1 LYRRNAKICSYAKI
15 NLGVIKLKYT
25 LLGLGISNKEI
36 LKYLLKK
43 GESVFVSDQ
52 NRLNE
57 NDRKFLIRN
66 NVEFEELSHTKKVL
80 ESDVILVSPGI
91 HFDNPL
97 IIEAREK
104 GITID
109 TEISFCTNEF
119 KNLGWEPYIIA
130 VTGSVGKSTTVSMIH
145 HVLNKY
151 SRSLLAGN
159 IGIPVAKLLND
170 NLRADYLILEVSS
183 FQLFWSRNFKPNLSM
198 ILNIY
203 PNHLN
208 WHPNMEH
215 YVNSKFKIAKFQEK
229 DDIFIYNPDDPHI
242 IKNLKH
248 VKSKKVPFIKSLVL
262 EELPEHLRYKQT
274 LENVAAT
281 RTVIEALGYEFRLD
295 YLRDFQKLP
304 HRMEFVAEVNG
315 IKFFNDS
322 KATNAIA
329 VIKAVENFDENLH
342 LIMAGIGKK
351 EDYNELVNVLKKHAK
366 SLAIVGP
373 ILDDLK
379 PYLVNKNIKFFEFKS
394 ISEAVENLFSIAEK
408 GDVIM
413 LSPGGASFDAY
424 KNFEER
430 GEYFKQVVMQLK
442 EGKS

>member
-1 LYRRNAKICSYAKI
+1 MKYA
-15 NLGVIKLKYT
+15 
-25 LLGLGISNKEI
+25 LLGFGISNKEI

-52 NRLNE
+52 NKLNE
-57 NDRKFLIRN
+57 IDRKFLIEN
-66 NVEFEELSHTKKVL
+66 NVDFEELGHTEKIL

-91 HFDNPL
+91 HFENPL
-97 IIEAREK
+97 IEKARK
-104 GITID
+104 LGITID

-119 KNLGWEPYIIA
+119 KKLGWNPIIIA

-145 HVLNKY
+145 HVLNKH

-159 IGIPVAKLLND
+159 IGIPVATLLNG

-183 FQLFWSRNFKPNLSM
+183 FQLYWSKFFKPNISV

-215 YVNSKFKIAKFQEK
+215 YVDSKFKIAKFQEK
-229 DDIFIYNPDDPHI
+229 EDIFIYNPDDPYI
-242 IKNLKH
+242 IKNLNL
-248 VKSKKVPFIKSLVL
+248 VQSKKIPFKKALRL
-262 EELPEHLRYKQT
+262 DELPEHLRYKQT

-281 RTVIEALGYEFRLD
+281 QTVIETLGFEFRID
-295 YLRDFQKLP
+295 YLQDFEKLP
-304 HRMEFVAEVNG
+304 HRMEFVAEING

-329 VIKAVENFDENLH
+329 VIRAIENFDENLH
-342 LIMAGIGKK
+342 LIMAGIGKR
-351 EDYNELVNVLKKHAK
+351 EDYSDLVKVLEKHVK
-366 SLAIVGP
+366 TLAVVGP
-373 ILDDLK
+373 IIEDLK
-379 PYLVNKNIKFFEFKS
+379 PYLEKENISFFEFKS
-394 ISEAVENLFSIAEK
+394 LGEAVEKLFSIAEK

-413 LSPGGASFDAY
+413 LSPGGASFDAF
-424 KNFEER
+424 KNFEDR
-430 GEYFKQVVMQLK
+430 GEYFKQIVMQLK

>member
-1 LYRRNAKICSYAKI
+1 MKYA
-15 NLGVIKLKYT
+15 

-43 GESVFVSDQ
+43 GEKVFVSEQKKLSDS
-52 NRLNE
+52 
-57 NDRKFLIRN
+57 DRKFLIEN
-66 NVEFEELSHTKKVL
+66 NVDFEELGHSSKVL
-80 ESDVILVSPGI
+80 ENDVILVSPGI
-91 HFDNPL
+91 HFDNQ
-97 IIEAREK
+97 IIKKAISE
-104 GITID
+104 GIKVD

-119 KNLGWEPYIIA
+119 EKLGWLPYIVA

-145 HVLNKY
+145 HVLNKHT
-151 SRSLLAGN
+151 RSLLAGN

-183 FQLFWSRNFKPNLSM
+183 FQLYWSQLFKPNLSV

-208 WHPNMEH
+208 WHPDMEH
-215 YVNSKFKIAKFQEK
+215 YVMSKFKIAIFQDEN
-229 DDIFIYNPDDPHI
+229 DIFVYNPDDSHI
-242 IKNLKH
+242 INKLDLVKARKIPF
-248 VKSKKVPFIKSLVL
+248 VKSFDL
-262 EELPEHLRYKQT
+262 EKLPPHLRYKQT

-281 RTVIEALGYEFRLD
+281 KSVIEAMGFEFKIKYLD
-295 YLRDFQKLP
+295 DFQKLP
-304 HRMEFVAEVNG
+304 HRMEFVTEING
-315 IKFFNDS
+315 VKFFNDS

-351 EDYNELVNVLKKHAK
+351 EDYTDLVNVLEKHTK
-366 SLAIVGP
+366 SLAVVGP
-373 ILDDLK
+373 IFEDLK
-379 PYLVNKNIKFFEFKS
+379 PYLENKKVNYFEAKS
-394 ISEAVENLFSIAEK
+394 ISEAVLKLFSVAEK

-430 GEYFKQVVMQLK
+430 GEYFKQIVMQLK
-442 EGKS
+442 EGRN

>member
-1 LYRRNAKICSYAKI
+1 LYRRNAKICIYAKI
-15 NLGVIKLKYT
+15 NLGVIKLKYA
-25 LLGLGISNKEI
+25 LLGFGISNKEI
-36 LKYLLKK
+36 LKYLLNK
-43 GESVFVSDQ
+43 GETVFVSEQ
-52 NRLNE
+52 NRLS
-57 NDRKFLIRN
+57 DVDKTFLIKN
-66 NVEFEELSHTKKVL
+66 NVNFEELGHTKKIL

-91 HFDNPL
+91 RFDNPL
-97 IIEAREK
+97 IKEAQEK

-119 KNLGWEPYIIA
+119 KNIDWNPYIIA

-151 SRSLLAGN
+151 TRSLLAGN
-159 IGIPVAKLLND
+159 IGIPIAKLLND

-183 FQLFWSRNFKPNLSM
+183 FQLFWSNNFKPNLSV

-215 YVNSKFKIAKFQEK
+215 YVNSKFKIAKFQGK
-229 DDIFIYNPDDPHI
+229 DDIFIYNPDDPYVVR
-242 IKNLKH
+242 NLNF
-248 VKSKKVPFIKSLVL
+248 VKSKKIPFIKTL
-262 EELPEHLRYKQT
+262 ELDKLPEHLRYKQT

-281 RTVIEALGYEFRLD
+281 RTVIETLGFEFNLD
-295 YLRDFQKLP
+295 YLKDFQKLP

-351 EDYNELVNVLKKHAK
+351 EDYNELVDVLEKHVK
-366 SLAIVGP
+366 SLAVVGP
-373 ILDDLK
+373 IFEDLK
-379 PYLVNKNIKFFEFKS
+379 PYLLNKNINFFEFKS
-394 ISEAVENLFSIAEK
+394 ISEAVENLFSIAKK

-430 GEYFKQVVMQLK
+430 GEYFKQIVMQLK